1 MNKVPLYQKWYVQK
15 LEFAVC
21 QDSLGLVGAQG
32 EIAGRAWVVLVGDN
46 TKISLTQKLI
56 NLLY

>member
-1 MNKVPLYQKWYVQK
+1 MKNGIFQI

-21 QDSLGLVGAQG
+21 QARLGLVGAQG
-32 EIAGRAWVVLVGDN
+32 ETTGRAWVVLAGKCDN